1 MRIMQALYSVEWAA
15 TQSGMKGMAAM
26 GSVGMELIDDGG
38 TLLKS
43 NRDVKVGYS
52 TGGGQR
58 QLFLKTTIPAGE
70 GIVLVAK
77 DATTMV
83 AGLRKLAELVPSG
96 TVETEAGGQ
105 IAIFGGRFDDD
116 KRPGYLRGV
125 LSMVGHNVKTG
136 VLLGGLTIKGGT
148 KALLSKLLFG
158 ESGSTGT
165 RAFRDWREAFTHWE
179 EVVRECG
186 RDGRLMHKCAVLY
199 ITAKV
204 DMPAVMEK
212 RGKVSPEQSSKLG
225 IGVIASVANQV
236 FYGK

>member
-1 MRIMQALYSVEWAA
+1 MRIMQALYSADWAA
-15 TQSGMKGMAAM
+15 RQKSLEGMAAM

-105 IAIFGGRFDDD
+105 IAIFGGRFNDGD
-116 KRPGYLRGV
+116 RPGYLRGV
-125 LSMVGHNVKTG
+125 FSMVGQNIKTG
-136 VLLGGLTIKGGT
+136 AKMGGHIVTSGSKS
-148 KALLSKLLFG
+148 LLSKLLFG
-158 ESGSTGT
+158 EGGSSGGGT
-165 RAFRDWREAFTHWE
+165 TRDWREAFTHWE
-179 EVVRECG
+179 DVVRECG
-186 RDGRLMHKCAVLY
+186 REGRLMHKCAVVF